1 MKVKHKVDLLIM
13 KLMMEE
19 RLFSNLSNKKQA
31 QARKAQ
37 QTSRTLPNIT
47 PEDPLT
53 RHPRTSQLL
62 QVVQKVAKKAI
73 NNLLNIKEIIS

>member
-1 MKVKHKVDLLIM
+1 MKVKYKVDLLIT

-19 RLFSNLSNKKQA
+19 RSFSNLSNKNQV

-47 PEDPLT
+47 PEEPLT
-53 RHPRTSQLL
+53 RRLRTSQLL
-62 QVVQKVAKKAI
+62 QAVQKVAKKAI
-73 NNLLNIKEIIS
+73 NNLLKITEIIR